1 MKQKNARLIK
11 CTVAGLPTGAGYAIG
26 CIAMTEAG
34 ALYVNTGTAAVAS
47 FVVIGTIAAN
57 SVVTTAIKNANVTLE
72 KLAAGITPSHI
83 VKFAGTSEAFAGG
96 STSTAITIT
105 GALSTDIATAVIR
118 ASANAVSI
126 VKAVLTADTLTV
138 TFFRRSRSWNYNRLF
153 YFKSSCLSFINIVF
167 SGFFYKA
174 NQIL

>member
-1 MKQKNARLIK
+1 MEGTNFFTEKTSLIDVALTDEKGNARLIK
-11 CTVAGLPTGAGYAIG
+11 CTVAGLPTGAGYATG

-34 ALYVNTGTAAVAS
+34 ALYVNTGTATVAS

-72 KLAAGITPSHI
+72 KLAAGITPSHV

-118 ASANAVSI
+118 ASTNAVSI

-138 TFFRRSRSWNYNRLF
+138 TF
-153 YFKSSCLSFINIVF
+153 
-167 SGFFYKA
+167 SGDPGADTTIDYS
-174 NQIL
+174 ILRAAA